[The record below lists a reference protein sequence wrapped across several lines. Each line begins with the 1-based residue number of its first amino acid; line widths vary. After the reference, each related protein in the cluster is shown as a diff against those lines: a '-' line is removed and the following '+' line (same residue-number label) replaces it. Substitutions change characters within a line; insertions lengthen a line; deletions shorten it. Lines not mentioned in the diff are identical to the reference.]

1 MSTLHTIARS
11 PQSELLTSCL
21 QLLGKKDAI
30 LFIEDGVFH
39 ALAPALLAQIPDSV
53 PVFALR
59 EDIAARGLQDKK
71 PSQMDSVSTRTFVDL
86 CCRYDKVVNWF

>member
-11 PQSELLTSCL
+11 PHSKLLASCL
-21 QLLGKKDAI
+21 QLLGQKDAI

-39 ALAPALLAQIPDSV
+39 CLQADCLASV
-53 PVFALR
+53 PETCKLFALR
-59 EDIAARGLQDKK
+59 EDLAARGLQDKK
-71 PSQMDSVSTRTFVDL
+71 QGVVESVSTRTFVDL